1 LTIKVNGV
9 IMVVSFRTLNEQ
21 RGDIMNNDLFEYEMK
36 KAGYRTPEQ
45 RASVMGVSLSAY
57 YRRINKKCEC
67 SKEEISKVADVL
79 GWDVAKS
86 IFFD

>member
-1 LTIKVNGV
+1 
-9 IMVVSFRTLNEQ
+9 
-21 RGDIMNNDLFEYEMK
+21 MNIDLFEYEMK

-45 RASVMGVSLSAY
+45 RAKVMGVSLSAY
-57 YRRINKKCEC
+57 YRRIRNKCEC

-79 GWDVAKS
+79 GWNVAKT

>member
-1 LTIKVNGV
+1 
-9 IMVVSFRTLNEQ
+9 
-21 RGDIMNNDLFEYEMK
+21 MNIDLFEYEMK

-45 RASVMGVSLSAY
+45 RAKVMGVSLSAY
-57 YRRINKKCEC
+57 YRRINLKCEC
-67 SKEEISKVADVL
+67 SKEEISNVADVL